1 LPAQLSF
8 VLTMLLYTRNL
19 TSKVPVHIF
28 LLENI
33 VNYVFEDLRKTK
45 APNKHH
51 ARAITARVFSRN
63 PARANGSAGH
73 PEDSAS

>member
-33 VNYVFEDLRKTK
+33 VNYVFEDLRKPK
-45 APNKHH
+45 APNNDFFNV
-51 ARAITARVFSRN
+51 AAF
-63 PARANGSAGH
+63 
-73 PEDSAS
+73 E